1 MAIAFLEV
9 AIHNIL
15 FVRRVYPEAIFERRR
30 CFGVAVWMAR
40 FPSLVESISAALRN
54 AMAPMLAGVVEA
66 VVLVITD
73 AESEAAIEQYVFRT
87 SLSGGYV
94 PVAAASSVASL
105 SAAAS
110 HAAAGRGAAAG
121 RPPPGGG
128 PGLVYVPEVPATY
141 SDFETMCA
149 AALLRIG
156 MLEVQLPPLP
166 RPFMIAA
173 PGGGEEARG
182 GAAFTILLRT
192 HEVLRGPNDRRDYAT
207 AIAGSGGAGA
217 GAAPAGVPA
226 WTPGLL
232 GSASDAPGSS
242 SSSVAGGPSLVGSTS
257 SGQPFWIRVDP
268 GDAEESITTA
278 AAAAA
283 VAARTAAAASGAGSS
298 GAGAAAGAGVGTSA
312 ASSAGGL
319 GGAHHMP
326 PVVTK
331 PIKSIRAGSLA
342 LDVSLEMPTLTGS
355 VASVAAGAPR

>member
-1 MAIAFLEV
+1 MAVAFLEV

-73 AESEAAIEQYVFRT
+73 AESEAAIEQYVFKI

-94 PVAAASSVASL
+94 PAAAASSVASL

-110 HAAAGRGAAAG
+110 HAASARA

-166 RPFMIAA
+166 RPFMA
-173 PGGGEEARG
+173 PVPGSSGGEEEACG

-192 HEVLRGPNDRRDYAT
+192 HEVLRGPNDRRDYAA

-217 GAAPAGVPA
+217 GSAPAGVPG

-242 SSSVAGGPSLVGSTS
+242 SSAVAGGPSLVGSTS
-257 SGQPFWIRVDP
+257 SGTPFWIRVDP
-268 GDAEESITTA
+268 GDAEERITSAAAAAAIAATTA
-278 AAAAA
+278 AAAAGSSSA
-283 VAARTAAAASGAGSS
+283 PPAGSS
-298 GAGAAAGAGVGTSA
+298 GAGAGAGAGSSA
-312 ASSAGGL
+312 AASAGG
-319 GGAHHMP
+319 GSGHGMP

-355 VASVAAGAPR
+355 VAAEAPR